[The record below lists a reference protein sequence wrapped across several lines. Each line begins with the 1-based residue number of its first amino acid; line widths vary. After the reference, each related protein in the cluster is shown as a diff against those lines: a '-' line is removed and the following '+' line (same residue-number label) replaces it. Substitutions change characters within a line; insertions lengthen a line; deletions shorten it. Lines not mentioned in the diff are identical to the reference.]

1 MKDLTNFI
9 FFDSQEG
16 STQNNHGME
25 KSVRWPRETCNDVC
39 QLQQFLL
46 NLCPKKFTFLSR

>member
-16 STQNNHGME
+16 GSTQNNHVAE
-25 KSVRWPRETCNDVC
+25 KEVQCGQEEPVMSY
-39 QLQQFLL
+39 
-46 NLCPKKFTFLSR
+46 